1 MKKNTNK
8 DGFIVK
14 HLPLIVIICIII
26 IWEAA
31 TKLFNVPIYKLPGP
45 SSIIKVFKTTW
56 RLILSHTYITVF
68 EAMVGLLIS
77 IVVGLVFAFFMSRW
91 KIIRRILYPLM
102 VISQT
107 VPIIALAPLILIW
120 FGFGVFPKILI
131 VVLVC
136 FFPIS
141 MNVTEGLISADKD
154 MIDLMK
160 VMGASQYKIFKEV
173 KLPSALPQFFAG
185 LKIAATY
192 SIMGAV
198 IGEWLG
204 AKSGIGIFM
213 TRSIASHRADMLF
226 AAVTVVVILSIGI
239 FKIVE
244 IAEKIIIPWNK
255 NS

>member
-1 MKKNTNK
+1 MKKSTNTN
-8 DGFIVK
+8 GFIVR
-14 HLPLIVIICIII
+14 HLPSITIILLIVI
-26 IWEAA
+26 WE
-31 TKLFNVPIYKLPGP
+31 TLTRLLNVPIYKLPGP
-45 SSIIKVFKTTW
+45 SSIIKVFETNW
-56 RLILSHTYITVF
+56 RLILSHTYVTVF
-68 EAMVGLLIS
+68 ESMVGLLIS

-91 KIIRRILYPLM
+91 KTVRRILYPLM
-102 VISQT
+102 VVSQT
-107 VPIIALAPLILIW
+107 VPVIALAPLILMW
-120 FGFGVFPKILI
+120 FGFGVLPKILI

-136 FFPIS
+136 FFPIA
-141 MNVTEGLISADKD
+141 MNVTEGLVSADKD

-173 KLPSALPQFFAG
+173 KLPSALPQFFSG

-192 SIMGAV
+192 SITGAV
-198 IGEWLG
+198 VGEWLG

-244 IAEKIIIPWNK
+244 IAERIIIPWNK